1 MNLQDLNLNRYL
13 YKETSSETS
22 SNIADSSN
30 NYSDFSGGNGGVP
43 EPGSIITSVIL
54 QSSPSDNRIEI
65 NPDDTLK
72 AYNGGEVVLIIDKD
86 GIIVNNA
93 TIVYSNI
100 NEADIGVANIEKAN
114 IDKANITDG
123 NIDTLIATDI
133 TTDTLDVTT
142 TFIYAGYQQPQVFGG
157 EVDSGGSFVNGP
169 PGWIVSKTFT
179 GTYFVIH
186 ALANTAVNYQVVVTA
201 ATGHFRG
208 KIVAKISG
216 SFVVTFQ
223 ETVYGSDTFSV
234 SGGGGGSVTVD
245 GVRVSPFEEL
255 VDTAF
260 DFVLV
265 NNLP

>member
-30 NYSDFSGGNGGVP
+30 NYADFSGGNGGVP

-72 AYNGGEVVLIIDKD
+72 AYNGGEVILVIDKN
-86 GIIVNNA
+86 GIVVNNA
-93 TIVYSNI
+93 NIIYSNI
-100 NEADIGVANIEKAN
+100 DTADIGT
-114 IDKANITDG
+114 ANIT
-123 NIDTLIATDI
+123 NLVATDTI
-133 TTDTLDVTT
+133 TKALNVITSFT
-142 TFIYAGYQQPQVFGG
+142 YAGYQQPQVFGG
-157 EVDSGGSFVNGP
+157 EVTSGGSFVHGP
-169 PGWIVSKTFT
+169 PGWSVTKTFT

-186 ALANTAVNYQVVVTA
+186 ALANATADYMVVATA

-223 ETVYGSDTFSV
+223 ETVYGSDSFSV

-245 GVRVSPFEEL
+245 GVRIAPGEQL